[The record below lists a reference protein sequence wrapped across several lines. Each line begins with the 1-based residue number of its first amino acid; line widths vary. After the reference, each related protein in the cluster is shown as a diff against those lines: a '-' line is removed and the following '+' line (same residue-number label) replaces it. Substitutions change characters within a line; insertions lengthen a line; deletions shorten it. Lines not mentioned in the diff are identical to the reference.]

1 MKVAIYVRVS
11 SDRQAE
17 KELSIPAQ
25 IKAIQQYCLNKGWII
40 INEYI
45 EKGKSA
51 KTDDRPEFQKMIAM
65 AKRSNRPFEAVVVH
79 KFDRFSRKRDDHVIY
94 KALLNQC
101 GVKVISMTEQT
112 EAETPQDM
120 LLEGMLEVI
129 SEFFNANLATE
140 VRKGMTQNAKQG
152 YNNGGTPPYG
162 YRTEYIALGSH
173 KTKAVWVLG
182 PSEEIDTIRFIF
194 NQYVYENIGY
204 KKIANLL
211 NEKGVPTQKG
221 GKWSASTIQS
231 MIHNES
237 YIGRRIWNKQDYQ
250 TKGKKWR
257 DRSEWVITDNAHPA
271 IINEELFNLAAEKA
285 KQRHNGGGV
294 KHSPFQAKP
303 NSPFWL
309 RGVFYCEK
317 CGSRMVGNVS
327 ATTKKYGGQK
337 YYVCGGYMRKGKTF
351 CPYVSWR
358 KERIEAVVT
367 NKLRNVLFRL
377 LFEDHLKEE
386 LRRYHEDS
394 NKSDHMNINNLRS
407 EIKFLERR
415 ITQLNDEIA
424 DGIGKPYYTDL
435 ISEMEI
441 EISDKNKLLEESM
454 NNVTEFSITDE
465 MIKSLQYDIQ
475 KMIDL
480 LDADVQ
486 NPQLLNAFIG
496 RMVADITVQRET
508 QQLHLTMQL
517 QMDGVVLFR
526 KVIVAELE

>member
-11 SDRQAE
+11 TERQAE

-25 IKAIQQYCLNKGWII
+25 LKAIKQFCDAKGWVVTH
-40 INEYI
+40 EFI

-51 KTDDRPEFQKMIAM
+51 KTDDRPEFQRMIAIT
-65 AKRSNRPFEAVVVH
+65 KKSNCSFKAIVVH

-94 KALLNQC
+94 KALLSQH
-101 GVKVISMTEQT
+101 GIKVISVTEQT

-120 LLEGMLEVI
+120 LLEGMLEVV
-129 SEFFNANLATE
+129 SEFFNANLAVE

-162 YRTEYIALGSH
+162 YRTEYVALGSH
-173 KTKAVWVLG
+173 KTKAVWVIG
-182 PSEEIDTIRFIF
+182 AREEVDTIRFIF

-221 GKWSASTIQS
+221 GKWSASTIQA

-237 YIGRRIWNKQDYQ
+237 YIGRRVWNKQDYQ

-257 DRSEWVITDNAHPA
+257 DRSEWIVTDNAHPA
-271 IINEELFNLAAEKA
+271 IINEELFNLAAERA

-294 KHSPFQAKP
+294 KHHPFQVKP

-309 RGVFYCEK
+309 RGVFHCEK

-351 CPYVSWR
+351 CPYVSWK
-358 KERIEAVVT
+358 KERVEAVVT
-367 NKLRNVLFRL
+367 NKLRSLLFRL
-377 LFEDHLKEE
+377 IFEEHLKEE

-394 NKSDHMNINNLRS
+394 SKSDHMQIYTLRS

-415 ITQLNDEIA
+415 IAQIKSEIA
-424 DGIGKPYYTDL
+424 DGSGKQYYDDL
-435 ISEMEI
+435 IIEMET
-441 EISDKNKLLEESM
+441 EVSDKKSMLEESM
-454 NNVTEFSITDE
+454 NNVTELSITDDI
-465 MIKSLQYDIQ
+465 IKSLQYDIQ
-475 KMIDL
+475 KMIEL

-486 NPQLLNAFIG
+486 SPQLLNAFIG